1 MKSLIERLNPRK
13 VAIII
18 GAIVLLL
25 IINRIISGSVKI
37 ETVLPEEKI
46 KAVEVVEFGTWSPDA
61 QREITGT
68 ILSGTDVDIQAE
80 ISGTI
85 EKTLV
90 SIGDIVT
97 DGQVLAT
104 FQRQNDATQISYE
117 NLLQQLAVAK
127 IQTAASVQSAETA
140 LISAQS
146 QQGQTQSSEEQN
158 YSRTFD
164 LLETSARNAETTFR
178 NTVEWADQ
186 LLGISTGA
194 RGDVSYVSQQIGG
207 NNSIFRQDVKNQI
220 EVILLERARLERES
234 LPKMLS
240 DADVLKIANDRLSL
254 LRKTQAIVRNVDSLV
269 RGTPVTSS
277 FTTIDKS
284 IYRGESDGYLSQI
297 EAAVYSLENQIEAAK
312 SEQGRNKLSVL
323 GVDNAVQQAESSLEL
338 AKAQARSQIT
348 QLETQ
353 LRLAQNT
360 QKELTIRAPFSGK
373 ITGKT
378 VLAFDQVKAGS
389 VLFSIVGT
397 DIAPKVST
405 TMTRDELVRVQANPD
420 TVQALFEDGTKVSLK
435 TFQISGK
442 LDATTQKL
450 TVEFPLI
457 ELPKDA
463 LVGSFVK
470 VLLPIDGT
478 NTNLLPISALSF
490 EPDGAEVLIVKDG
503 QGQRVKVVVGKLVS
517 NAVEINGG
525 LDVGAQ
531 VIRYRTRAH
540 AGEKLEIIEE

>member
-1 MKSLIERLNPRK
+1 
-13 VAIII
+13 
-18 GAIVLLL
+18 
-25 IINRIISGSVKI
+25 VKT

-85 EKTLV
+85 EKTPV
-90 SIGDIVT
+90 SIGDMVT
-97 DGQVLAT
+97 EGQVLAI
-104 FQRQNDATQISYE
+104 FQRQDDVTQISYE

-127 IQTAASVQSAETA
+127 IQTAASIQSAETA
-140 LISAQS
+140 LLSTQR
-146 QQGQTQSSEEQN
+146 QQGQTESTEAQN

-164 LLETSARNAETTFR
+164 LLQTSARNAETTFR
-178 NTVEWADQ
+178 NTIEWADQ
-186 LLGISTGA
+186 LLGVSTGA
-194 RGDVSYVSQQIGG
+194 RGDVNYVSQQIGQ
-207 NNSIFRQDVKNQI
+207 NNSILKQNVKNKI
-220 EVILLERARLERES
+220 EEILLERARLEREI
-234 LPKMLS
+234 LPQTLS
-240 DADVLKIANDRLSL
+240 DAEVLKLSKDRLAL
-254 LRKTQAIVRNVDSLV
+254 LRKTQEIVRNIDTLLL
-269 RGTPVTSS
+269 GTPVTSS
-277 FTTIDKS
+277 FDALDKS
-284 IYRGESDGYLSQI
+284 SYRGETDGYLSQI

-360 QKELTIRAPFSGK
+360 QKELTVRAPFSGK

-389 VLFSIVGT
+389 VLFSMVGT
-397 DIAPKVST
+397 DIDPRVST
-405 TMTRDELVRVQANPD
+405 TMTLDELVRVQANQD
-420 TVQALFEDGTKVSLK
+420 TVQALFEDGTKVGLK

-442 LDATTQKL
+442 LDSTTQKL
-450 TVEFPLI
+450 TVEFPLS
-457 ELPKDA
+457 ELPKGA
-463 LVGSFVK
+463 LIGSFVK

-503 QGQRVKVVVGKLVS
+503 QGQRVKVALGKLVS

-525 LDVGAQ
+525 LEAGTQ
-531 VIRYRTRAH
+531 VVRYRTRAH
-540 AGEKLEIIEE
+540 AGEKLEIIVE